1 MFEGFAVDDVLE
13 RNSIVI
19 LGSRL
24 GLFSLSAGLK
34 PNEANRGFEDGVDL
48 DVEGDEIEILKVL
61 LDFLSDLL
69 NFFFKKFIIL
79 EDFVREFF
87 RFIVPEEQA
96 LILDLVPGN
105 SIPVEGLDSFSLQLI
120 NFFFINLLDE
130 GVGFSIFFELDK

>member
-13 RNSIVI
+13 RNSTVI

-87 RFIVPEEQA
+87 HFIVPEEQA

-120 NFFFINLLDE
+120 NFFFIDLLDE

>member
-48 DVEGDEIEILKVL
+48 DVEGDEIEILKIL
-61 LDFLSDLL
+61 LDFLCDLL

-120 NFFFINLLDE
+120 NFFLIDLLDE

>member
-48 DVEGDEIEILKVL
+48 DVEGDEIEILKIL
-61 LDFLSDLL
+61 LDFLCDLL

>member
-34 PNEANRGFEDGVDL
+34 PNEANRGLEDGVDL

-79 EDFVREFF
+79 EDFVRKFL